1 MWLMPRVTPEHLE
14 ARRRQIMDA
23 ARICFIRN
31 GFHNTSMQ
39 DIFAEAHLSAGATY
53 RYFKSKEEIIAAIAT
68 DVLGHLQ
75 RTFADVFAADE
86 PPPLH
91 EAFLRIG
98 KTFERLDGELGVAK
112 MAVQVWAEA
121 VRSEALREQIGGLVG
136 TIRSFMAELVER
148 YQRQGEIGPGDPYVI
163 GKALLAVWPG
173 FIVQYAILG
182 DIDAESFASGLRSLL
197 GRGKVTS
204 G

>member
-1 MWLMPRVTPEHLE
+1 MPRVSPEHLE

-23 ARICFIRN
+23 ARLCFIRN
-31 GFHNTSMQ
+31 GFHATSMQ
-39 DIFAEAHLSAGATY
+39 DIFAEANLSAGATY
-53 RYFKSKEEIIAAIAT
+53 RYFKSKEQIIAAIAT
-68 DVLGHLQ
+68 DVLGYLAQ
-75 RTFADVFAADE
+75 TFSDVFEAEE
-86 PPPLH
+86 PPPLD

-98 KTFERLDGELGVAK
+98 RAFEELDRELGVAK

-121 VRSEALREQIGGLVG
+121 VRSPALQEQIRGLVG
-136 TIRSFMAELVER
+136 GIRRFMAELVER
-148 YQRQGEIGPGDPYVI
+148 YQRQGEIGPGDPYEI

-182 DIDAESFASGLRSLL
+182 DLDAETFASGLRSLL
-197 GRGKVTS
+197 GRGKVTD